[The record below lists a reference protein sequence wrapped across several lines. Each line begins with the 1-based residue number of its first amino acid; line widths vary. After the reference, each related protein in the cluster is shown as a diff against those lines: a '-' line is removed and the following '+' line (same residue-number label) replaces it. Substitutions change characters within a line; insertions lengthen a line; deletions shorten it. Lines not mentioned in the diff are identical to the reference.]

1 MTTWELAS
9 EDDKRMIRHLIERLV
24 RMEAQ
29 IPPLPSSGRGPDF
42 AGLTKRDA
50 GTLTT
55 MSREALKDAEA

>member
-1 MTTWELAS
+1 
-9 EDDKRMIRHLIERLV
+9 MIRHLIERLV
-24 RMEAQ
+24 RMDSQ

-55 MSREALKDAEA
+55 LLREALKDAEA